1 MFQKT
6 RIKLTAWYLLI
17 IMLISVFFSFV
28 IYKVLTHEFERF
40 AQRQKFRIEQR
51 FQNPPP
57 PFPVPDPDLIKE
69 VKQRLLL
76 SLTGIN
82 LIILVLSGGLGY
94 FLAGKTLKPIKDM
107 VDEQNRFISDASHE
121 LRTPLTALKTSMEVG
136 LRNKKLALNEAKL
149 IISENLNEINRLQL
163 MSEKLLELARNQNL
177 NNKKQFGTYAL
188 DRLINEVFKKISPL
202 VKQKQIIL
210 IKRLVKC
217 EINCN
222 KDEVINLLVILLDNA
237 IKYSPKKSVINVT
250 VTKTDRCAIISIKD
264 NGIGIDEKNIPL
276 IFDRFYRVD
285 SSRTRN
291 KVEGFGLGLSIG
303 KKIIEDHHGKI
314 KVKSKIKK
322 GSTFIVELP
331 IK

>member
-188 DRLINEVFKKISPL
+188 DRLINEV
-202 VKQKQIIL
+202 
-210 IKRLVKC
+210 
-217 EINCN
+217 
-222 KDEVINLLVILLDNA
+222 LL
-237 IKYSPKKSVINVT
+237 
-250 VTKTDRCAIISIKD
+250 
-264 NGIGIDEKNIPL
+264 
-276 IFDRFYRVD
+276 
-285 SSRTRN
+285 
-291 KVEGFGLGLSIG
+291 FGLR
-303 KKIIEDHHGKI
+303 E
-314 KVKSKIKK
+314 
-322 GSTFIVELP
+322 IVMRFL
-331 IK
+331 KRYLRL

>member
-1 MFQKT
+1 
-6 RIKLTAWYLLI
+6 
-17 IMLISVFFSFV
+17 
-28 IYKVLTHEFERF
+28 
-40 AQRQKFRIEQR
+40 
-51 FQNPPP
+51 
-57 PFPVPDPDLIKE
+57 
-69 VKQRLLL
+69 
-76 SLTGIN
+76 
-82 LIILVLSGGLGY
+82 
-94 FLAGKTLKPIKDM
+94 
-107 VDEQNRFISDASHE
+107 
-121 LRTPLTALKTSMEVG
+121 MEVG